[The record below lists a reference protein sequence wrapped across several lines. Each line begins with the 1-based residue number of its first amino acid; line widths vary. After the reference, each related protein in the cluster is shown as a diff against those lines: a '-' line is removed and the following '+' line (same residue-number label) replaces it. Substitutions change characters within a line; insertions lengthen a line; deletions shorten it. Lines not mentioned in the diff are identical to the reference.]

1 MSQIDDDVLW
11 QMKPHTE
18 AKHEILKNY
27 LHRWFPILST
37 VSGRVVYIDGFA
49 GPGVYSNG
57 EEGSPLIALRAAKD
71 HILKPH
77 FRTEMV
83 FIFIESI
90 KKRARFLKSVLE
102 EKFPELPEKI
112 VYDVISAEFEP
123 TINTLLDGLEKDG
136 SQLAPTFAF
145 IDPFGFTGFPLYL
158 LQRLLKHEKSEVLIT
173 FMAGFIKRF
182 TDELRE
188 DALDKLFGTE
198 EWRKI
203 RDYEGAKEQPLLEL
217 YEKQLKNECDSIE
230 YVKSFEM
237 IGKDNK
243 IIYYMVFGTGHWAG
257 LREMKEA
264 MWSVDKRGTFSFSD
278 RLGRNQ
284 TFLTDYQPDEHWVR
298 GAAEKVY
305 DQFQGETVSVEEVE
319 KYVVVETE
327 YVFRKSIL
335 RYIEI
340 KTPERINE
348 VVGRKRRGRFP
359 PGCIITFNKLQGLKA
374 FFP

>member
-1 MSQIDDDVLW
+1 MSQIDDDIIW

-49 GPGVYSNG
+49 GPGLYLDG
-57 EEGSPLIALRAAKD
+57 EEGSTLIALRAAD
-71 HILKPH
+71 EHILKPH
-77 FRTEMV
+77 SRTEMI

-90 KKRARFLKSVLE
+90 EKRARFLKSVLE

-123 TINTLLDGLEKDG
+123 TINALLDGLEKDG

-145 IDPFGFTGFPLYL
+145 IDPFGFTGFPMYL
-158 LQRLLKHEKSEVLIT
+158 LKRLLKHEKSEVLIT

-230 YVKSFEM
+230 YVKSFGFRGEALASISAVSRVTLTTKLRANKSG
-237 IGKDNK
+237 IGVCVCHEAGGIKSKNPVACGEGTNILVSDLFYNTPVRKKFLKQAKNYLNK
-243 IIYYMVFGTGHWAG
+243 NGVIFMEFDPPQKI
-257 LREMKEA
+257 EI
-264 MWSVDKRGTFSFSD
+264 
-278 RLGRNQ
+278 
-284 TFLTDYQPDEHWVR
+284 
-298 GAAEKVY
+298 EKILKKY
-305 DQFQGETVSVEEVE
+305 KYNSRKFYKDQFGKWRWVEI
-319 KYVVVETE
+319 
-327 YVFRKSIL
+327 S
-335 RYIEI
+335 
-340 KTPERINE
+340 
-348 VVGRKRRGRFP
+348 
-359 PGCIITFNKLQGLKA
+359 
-374 FFP
+374 